1 MTDAPTSLA
10 IEVNGQSHTTAA
22 TTLHDWVLA
31 QGATPESLATALNSY
46 IGYNRAADV
55 VKKTLKEQKSIPQV
69 VHEDKLLTE
78 DQIKKVLD
86 PTALTEPGLP
96 GK

>member
-31 QGATPESLATALNSY
+31 QGSTPESLATALNGQFVPRSQ
-46 IGYNRAADV
+46 RASTPLRAGDHIQ
-55 VKKTLKEQKSIPQV
+55 TFQPI
-69 VHEDKLLTE
+69 T
-78 DQIKKVLD
+78 
-86 PTALTEPGLP
+86 G
-96 GK
+96 G